1 MDKTTIEIRLADT
14 SFIIP
19 VTPES
24 FDVSCGYDH
33 QTVNINGLGE
43 VLLRGKRNLRTVS
56 WSSFFPRQHY
66 DFCQVSEADLIDP
79 RWYIAFL
86 LLAEENDLDIKVTI
100 SDFISIPVVIS
111 SFDHGQDDGTGDVNY
126 SITLTEVRDV
136 DTPSAAKQ
144 TAKRPTKKVTSH
156 MYKWKKGD
164 TWKKVAKK
172 ETGKSDNWK
181 KLRKAN
187 IKRIDKAAMEYKKKH
202 PRVKKVKETTV
213 LIGVKVLIK

>member
-1 MDKTTIEIRLADT
+1 MDKTTIEIRIVDT

-19 VTPES
+19 ITPES

-187 IKRIDKAAMEYKKKH
+187 IKRIDKAAMEYTKKH
-202 PRVKKVKETTV
+202 PRVKKVKEATV

>member
-1 MDKTTIEIRLADT
+1 MDKTTIEISLADT
-14 SFIIP
+14 SFIMP

-66 DFCQVSEADLIDP
+66 DFCQVPEADLIDP

-136 DTPSAAKQ
+136 DTPNAAKQ

-187 IKRIDKAAMEYKKKH
+187 IKRIDKAAMEYTKKH